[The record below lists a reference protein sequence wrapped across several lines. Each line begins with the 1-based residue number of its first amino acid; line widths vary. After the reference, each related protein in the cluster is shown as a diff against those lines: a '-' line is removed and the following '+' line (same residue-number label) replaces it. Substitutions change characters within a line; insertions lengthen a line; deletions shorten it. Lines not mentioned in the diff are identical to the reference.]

1 MCIRDSINAEYGGTE
16 FKMDLSQ
23 RATVAI
29 TTSYDERN
37 PPASML
43 DGFDRSFWAT
53 GGMYPQEFVIQLE
66 SPSNIDA
73 IRIVSSGIRNLS
85 CEARD
90 ASQGNSDFVKVTQ
103 ETLENAGNQQQSKDI
118 QVCCW
123 LSFRMLGVRCRVSGP
138 LICGSSSNQGGV
150 ISVLSIVH
158 RLLVDHKT

>member
-118 QVCCW
+118 QVQ
-123 LSFRMLGVRCRVSGP
+123 GVRATHLRFIIESGWGDFCAVYRAQITGRP
-138 LICGSSSNQGGV
+138 
-150 ISVLSIVH
+150 
-158 RLLVDHKT
+158 